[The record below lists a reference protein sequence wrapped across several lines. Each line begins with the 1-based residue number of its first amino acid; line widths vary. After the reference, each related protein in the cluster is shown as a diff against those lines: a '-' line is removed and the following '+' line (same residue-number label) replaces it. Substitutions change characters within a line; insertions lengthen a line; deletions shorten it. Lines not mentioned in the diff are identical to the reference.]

1 MLSVFFD
8 YLLFMFGNVI
18 TNGAKNLKY
27 PHRNL
32 RAINNKLIDKK
43 SADAWVGTVPALNKN
58 RSVFFL
64 KIFLLDFLYS
74 KDYFVPLHIQN

>member
-27 PHRNL
+27 THRNL

-74 KDYFVPLHIQN
+74 KDYFVLLHIQN